1 MLFEAEIPQPISDIH
16 SDVLA
21 DTQSMMVDMKQRVQK
36 RLPPIGVETPSRLT
50 VIMLKLVDASVTAV
64 A

>member
-1 MLFEAEIPQPISDIH
+1 
-16 SDVLA
+16 
-21 DTQSMMVDMKQRVQK
+21 MMVDMKQRVQK